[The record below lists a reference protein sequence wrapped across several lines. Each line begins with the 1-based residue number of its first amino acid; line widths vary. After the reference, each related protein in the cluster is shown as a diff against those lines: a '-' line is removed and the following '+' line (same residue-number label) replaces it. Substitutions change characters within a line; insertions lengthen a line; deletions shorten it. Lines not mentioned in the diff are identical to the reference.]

1 MEINGKFLKGDCYL
15 YLFPTNTRLVLIVL
29 LISMSYHLFSQGE
42 IKKNGFSIQAGINT
56 DILSD
61 VVGPSFSFHYAIHTN
76 KVLQLESML
85 FFDSHSGRTF
95 LSGYT
100 QENRGAGLVAGVR
113 INVLPKKKW
122 NPSLLILGGA
132 MYSTEKTSL
141 PRESGDLSG
150 ALSLGVSS
158 SFFQKHMVS
167 LGYNAGRNIS
177 ALHLKYGFWF

>member
-1 MEINGKFLKGDCYL
+1 MKIKGKFSKGTSFL
-15 YLFPTNTRLVLIVL
+15 YLFPTNIKQVLMVL
-29 LISMSYHLFSQGE
+29 LILMSYPLFSQGE
-42 IKKNGFSIQAGINT
+42 IKTKGFSIQAGINT

-61 VVGPSFSFHYAIHTN
+61 VLGPSFSFHYAMRTN

-113 INVLPKKKW
+113 INVFPKKKW

-141 PRESGDLSG
+141 PRESKGLSG

-158 SFFQKHMVS
+158 TFYQKHMVS